1 MNIQIKEREDYY
13 EVTMSEVS
21 GTEETVYFKNFVTFR
36 KPTFSEIRKDFK
48 ANNGEWIKNVY
59 CK

>member
-13 EVTMSEVS
+13 EVMMTEVS
-21 GTEETVYFKNFVTFR
+21 GTMETVYFKNFVTFR

-48 ANNGEWIKNVY
+48 ENNGEWIKNVY
-59 CK
+59 YK